1 MNAYVSATSWMTL
14 LVGLPAP
21 CPDFVSTSINRGFVC
36 LGLRPTMYCRV
47 AMYLREWRGTTR
59 SSWSPVSR
67 STAGYWTPLPSGTQ
81 MLWSGEYL
89 ARQRRGAHRSHMS
102 TRVEDNVRASHYKL
116 PAQQLRITAVYI
128 PSLTPYQE
136 KNDPHHLGTQSP
148 STLVRWQFNEGSFLF
163 PLVKAQQIIYAL
175 C

>member
-1 MNAYVSATSWMTL
+1 MIRLKGRKQTRQSSFYLTQDILRQLAMNAYVSATSWMTL

-89 ARQRRGAHRSHMS
+89 ARKRRGAPRSHMR
-102 TRVEDNVRASHYKL
+102 TPVGDNIRASQYKNH
-116 PAQQLRITAVYI
+116 
-128 PSLTPYQE
+128 S
-136 KNDPHHLGTQSP
+136 G
-148 STLVRWQFNEGSFLF
+148 
-163 PLVKAQQIIYAL
+163 
-175 C
+175 